1 MNNKIVKLTAAAAG
15 REVYEA
21 PMVTVIALDVD
32 DIIMESIGQ
41 TPFVPNVQNISNF

>member
-1 MNNKIVKLTAAAAG
+1 MQNNKIVKLTAAAAG

-32 DIIMESIGQ
+32 DIIMKS